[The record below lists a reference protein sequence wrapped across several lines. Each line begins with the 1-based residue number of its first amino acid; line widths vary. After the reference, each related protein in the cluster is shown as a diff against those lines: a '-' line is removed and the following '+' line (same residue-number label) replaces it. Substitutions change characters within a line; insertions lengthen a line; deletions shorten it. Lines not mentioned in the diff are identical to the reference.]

1 MVLNVCMSFWY
12 QAFVSAQNQLT
23 QPFLEHCEVRD
34 QFKERMTE
42 LYDYPKYSCPFKR
55 GSRWGEWTL
64 CRMIMV
70 LQRFVPPCWRSGN
83 KASLPSLLGI
93 FTFITQAS
101 KTRVWCMCRK
111 AWMLNRASSWI
122 QTLFLMMGPL
132 LYEVWETLFIHG
144 ILTSFIFLE
153 ICTSLKDIYIII
165 LHFGFKWVTFFHAF
179 FLLLW

>member
-23 QPFLEHCEVRD
+23 QPFLERCEVRD

-64 CRMIMV
+64 CCMIMV

-132 LYEVWETLFIHG
+132 LYEVWDTLFIHG

-153 ICTSLKDIYIII
+153 LCTSLNDICYYS
-165 LHFGFKWVTFFHAF
+165 AF
-179 FLLLW
+179 WL

>member
-23 QPFLEHCEVRD
+23 QPFLERCEVRD

-55 GSRWGEWTL
+55 GSRWEEWTL
-64 CRMIMV
+64 CHMIMV

-122 QTLFLMMGPL
+122 QTLFLMMVPL

-153 ICTSLKDIYIII
+153 IFTSLKDIYYYS
-165 LHFGFKWVTFFHAF
+165 AF
-179 FLLLW
+179 WL

>member
-23 QPFLEHCEVRD
+23 QPFLERCEVRD

-83 KASLPSLLGI
+83 KASLPSLSGI

-153 ICTSLKDIYIII
+153 NLHISEWCMLLFCI
-165 LHFGFKWVTFFHAF
+165 LASNV
-179 FLLLW
+179 